1 MRYSGFGQ
9 SLVVAGALFAAACSA
24 RPEQISRSGKGALEA
39 AMTTVRDG
47 FAVGWYDTRE
57 GTGDI
62 YIRLLDADGHPAGPE
77 RRLTNDPESSYEVSL
92 AQLGDDLAV
101 AWYDQGLD
109 GQQIGRL
116 GRWTHDGTNRW
127 VKALGPN
134 SRNPVVLSA
143 GAAVFCAWIQMEAD
157 GHEAVFAGW
166 WEADG
171 RPRSA
176 PIRLGAASKTSWNLN
191 AALDANGM
199 AWVVFDADALT
210 RASEVYIARA
220 DGSGADPVRLTT
232 DDGAPS
238 KYPDLAIT
246 RGGHA
251 ALSWQDDRDGNT
263 EVYLVTAPL
272 SELNTEIEKRGHRVT
287 TTPGESIG
295 AYLAWNGDRLGL
307 AWSDKTQGQHE
318 LYFESFTADGMPR
331 EPARR
336 VTQTATWSLV
346 PAIRP
351 RRDGFALAWTE
362 YSPAGEM
369 HGGTAEVFFTSV
381 P

>member
-1 MRYSGFGQ
+1 MRHSGFGH
-9 SLVVAGALFAAACSA
+9 SLIVAALFTAACGP
-24 RPEQISRSGKGALEA
+24 RPEKISNSGKGALEP

-92 AQLGDDLAV
+92 AQLGDDLVV
-101 AWYDQGLD
+101 AWYDQGMG
-109 GQQIGRL
+109 GQQNARL
-116 GRWTHDGTNRW
+116 GRWTRDGANRW
-127 VKALGPN
+127 VTALGAN
-134 SRNPVVLSA
+134 TRNPVVLSD
-143 GAAVFCAWIQMEAD
+143 GSAVFCAWVQVEAD

-176 PIRLGAASKTSWNLN
+176 PVRLGVASKTTWNLN
-191 AALDANGM
+191 AALDADGT
-199 AWVVFDADALT
+199 AWVVFDADAST
-210 RASEVYIARA
+210 RASEVYLARA
-220 DGSGADPVRLTT
+220 DASGADPVRLTQ

-238 KYPDLAIT
+238 KYPDLAIA
-246 RGGHA
+246 RGGRA
-251 ALSWQDDRDGNT
+251 GLSWQDDRDGNT
-263 EVYLVTAPL
+263 EVYLLVAPL
-272 SELNTEIEKRGHRVT
+272 SEMTAGIDGRGRRVT
-287 TTPGESIG
+287 TTDGESIG
-295 AYLAWNGDRLGL
+295 AYITWNGDRLGL

-318 LYFESFTADGMPR
+318 LYFESFTAEGMPR
-331 EPARR
+331 EAARR
-336 VTQTATWSLV
+336 LTQTATWSLI

-351 RRDGFALAWTE
+351 HGDGFALAWTE
-362 YSPAGEM
+362 YAPAGET
-369 HGGTAEVFFTSV
+369 HEGTAEVFFTSV